1 MPRVIGMDPGT
12 IGIDVCGLDDGR
24 VFLDQSWPTRDALA
38 NPSLLLGVLEA
49 AQPLDLVAGPS
60 GYGLPLV
67 AARDLTEN
75 DLRLAY
81 LPDEG
86 RTGGI
91 MGLRG
96 LMRALARSTV
106 PVLLTP
112 GVVHLA
118 SVPPYRKVNRVDMGT
133 ADKVCAAA
141 LAIVDQARRRGC
153 DERDVS
159 FILVELGG
167 AFTAAIA
174 VDGGRIVD
182 GMGGTSGPLGLAACG
197 GLDGEVAF
205 LAGVVTKQH
214 LFQGGVATIAGALD
228 ASPEALAT
236 PITEK
241 GRLAWH
247 AYLESVVKAV
257 AALAVSTPRP
267 YEVVLSGRLARLQSV
282 CDELGPLLGRVIDA
296 PIHRLAGF
304 ATVSKQAAQ
313 GAALI
318 ADGLAG
324 GRSKPLVET
333 LGLGAASGTVLD
345 HLYVISPSTA
355 RARLGLEP

>member
-24 VFLDQSWPTRDALA
+24 VFLDRSWPTRDALA
-38 NPSLLLGVLEA
+38 DPALLLSVLEA
-49 AQPLDLVAGPS
+49 AAPLDLVAGPS

-86 RTGGI
+86 RAGGI
-91 MGLRG
+91 MGLRD
-96 LMRALARSTV
+96 LMRALARSDV

-118 SVPPYRKVNRVDMGT
+118 SVPPHRKVNRVDMGT

-141 LAIVDQARRRGC
+141 LAIADQARRRGC
-153 DERDVS
+153 GERDVS

-174 VDGGRIVD
+174 VDEGRIVD
-182 GMGGTSGPLGLAACG
+182 GIGGTSGPLGLASCG
-197 GLDGEVAF
+197 ALDGEVAF

-214 LFQGGVATIAGALD
+214 LFQGGVATIADALT

-236 PITEK
+236 PTTES
-241 GRLAWH
+241 GRLAWN
-247 AYLESVVKAV
+247 AYLESAAKAV
-257 AALAVSTPRP
+257 AALAVSVPRP
-267 YEVVLSGRLARLQSV
+267 YELVLSGRLARVESV
-282 CDELGPLLGRVIDA
+282 CDELGRLLARVIDV
-296 PIHRLAGF
+296 PIHRLTGF
-304 ATVSKQAAQ
+304 ATVSRQAAQ

-324 GRSKPLVET
+324 GRWTPLVET
-333 LGLGAASGTVLD
+333 LGLGNASGTVLD
-345 HLYVISPSTA
+345 HLYVISPNTA
-355 RARLGLEP
+355 RARLGFEP

>member
-1 MPRVIGMDPGT
+1 M
-12 IGIDVCGLDDGR
+12 GLR
-24 VFLDQSWPTRDALA
+24 RAEDAFVDT
-38 NPSLLLGVLEA
+38 LLEPAVA
-49 AQPLDLVAGPS
+49 AL
-60 GYGLPLV
+60 GLPLV

-86 RTGGI
+86 RAGGI

-96 LMRALARSTV
+96 LMRALARSEV

-118 SVPPYRKVNRVDMGT
+118 SVPPHRKVNRVDMGT

-141 LAIVDQARRRGC
+141 LAIADQARRRGC
-153 DERDVS
+153 GERDVS

-174 VDGGRIVD
+174 VDEGRIVD
-182 GMGGTSGPLGLAACG
+182 GIGGTSGPLGLASCG
-197 GLDGEVAF
+197 ALDGEVAF

-214 LFQGGVATIAGALD
+214 LFQGGVATIADALT

-236 PITEK
+236 PTTES
-241 GRLAWH
+241 GRLAWN
-247 AYLESVVKAV
+247 AYLESAAKAV
-257 AALAVSTPRP
+257 AALAVSVPRP
-267 YEVVLSGRLARLQSV
+267 YELVLSGRLAHVESV
-282 CDELGPLLGRVIDA
+282 CDELGRLLARVIDV
-296 PIHRLAGF
+296 PIHRLTGF
-304 ATVSKQAAQ
+304 ATVSRQAAQ

-324 GRSKPLVET
+324 GRSKPLVEI
-333 LGLGAASGTVLD
+333 LGLGNASGTVLD
-345 HLYVISPSTA
+345 HLYVISPNTA
-355 RARLGLEP
+355 RAHIGFEP